1 MRLLT
6 SVSRLCLYAA
16 LFLAASLQTVAGA
29 VAEPNTLTP
38 DEQSAGWQLLFDGKS
53 LDGWTAS
60 ELPGT
65 FSVQA
70 GCIVTA
76 GPRSHLFYS
85 GPVADHDFKNFE
97 LRLEV
102 MTYPHANSGVYF
114 HTIFQQTGWPSKGYE
129 VQVNNTHSDWRRT
142 AGLYM
147 VQDNKEAPMTDNVW
161 FALRIRVEGQHVMTW
176 VNNLL
181 ISDYTEEPN
190 AARSADMAG
199 RLISHG
205 TFALQGHDPA
215 SRVLYRTIA
224 VKVLP

>member
-1 MRLLT
+1 MKFPKTIILALF
-6 SVSRLCLYAA
+6 AA
-16 LFLAASLQTVAGA
+16 LLGADSVFAA
-29 VAEPNTLTP
+29 PNTLTP
-38 DEQSAGWQLLFDGKS
+38 EEQAAGWQLLFDGKS

-60 ELPGT
+60 EQPGS

-70 GCIVTA
+70 GCIVTS
-76 GPRSHLFYS
+76 GPRSHLFYAGS
-85 GPVADHDFKNFE
+85 IAAHDFKNFE

-102 MTYPHANSGVYF
+102 MTYPQANSGVYF
-114 HTIFQQTGWPSKGYE
+114 HTAFQPTGWPAKGYE
-129 VQVNNTHSDWRRT
+129 VQVNNTQSDWRRT

-147 VQDNKEAPMTDNVW
+147 VQDNKEAPVADNVW
-161 FALRIRVEGQHVMTW
+161 FTLRIRVDGQHVMTW
-176 VNNLL
+176 VNDKV

-190 AARSADMAG
+190 AVRPENMAG

-205 TFALQGHDPA
+205 TFAIQGHDPA

>member
-1 MRLLT
+1 MKSLAPYFSIICLPFFATLLGT
-6 SVSRLCLYAA
+6 
-16 LFLAASLQTVAGA
+16 ASLLA
-29 VAEPNTLTP
+29 AEPNTLTP
-38 DEQSAGWQLLFDGKS
+38 DEQSTGWQLLFDGKS
-53 LDGWTAS
+53 LDGWMAS

-76 GPRSHLFYS
+76 GPRSHLFYT
-85 GPVADHDFKNFE
+85 GPLAAHEFKNFE

-102 MTYPHANSGVYF
+102 MTYPQANSGVYF
-114 HTIFQQTGWPSKGYE
+114 HTDFQQTGWPAKGYE
-129 VQVNNTHSDWRRT
+129 VQVNNTQSDWRRT

-147 VQDNKEAPMTDNVW
+147 VQDNKEAPVADNVW
-161 FALRIRVEGQHVMTW
+161 FTLRIRVEGQHVMTW
-176 VNNLL
+176 VNDKV
-181 ISDYTEEPN
+181 ISDYTEEPHAVRPEN
-190 AARSADMAG
+190 MAG

-205 TFALQGHDPA
+205 TFAIQGHDPA

>member
-1 MRLLT
+1 MKTL
-6 SVSRLCLYAA
+6 SRFFCTQLFLVLAA
-16 LFLAASLQTVAGA
+16 LTGPTTFA
-29 VAEPNTLTP
+29 AEPNTLTA
-38 DEQSAGWQLLFDGKS
+38 DEQSAGWQLLFDGKT

-70 GCIVTA
+70 GCVVTG

-85 GPVADHDFKNFE
+85 GPVAAHDFKNFE

-102 MTYPHANSGVYF
+102 MTYPKANSGVYF
-114 HTIFQQTGWPSKGYE
+114 HTDFQQTGWPAKGYE
-129 VQVNNTHSDWRRT
+129 VQVNNSQSDWRRT

-147 VQDNKEAPMTDNVW
+147 IQDNKEAPVADNVW
-161 FALRIRVEGQHVMTW
+161 FTLRIRVEGQHVMTW
-176 VNNLL
+176 VNDKV
-181 ISDYTEEPN
+181 ISDYTEEPHAIRPEN
-190 AARSADMAG
+190 MAG

-205 TFALQGHDPA
+205 TFAIQGHDPA

-224 VKVLP
+224 VKALP

>member
-1 MRLLT
+1 MKLKLHSFVLVSLFGVVWLT
-6 SVSRLCLYAA
+6 AA
-16 LFLAASLQTVAGA
+16 
-29 VAEPNTLTP
+29 PNELTP
-38 DEQSAGWQLLFDGKS
+38 ADQADGWQLLFDGKS

-60 ELPGT
+60 EKPGT
-65 FSVQA
+65 FSVQD
-70 GCIVTA
+70 GNIVTA

-85 GPVADHDFKNFE
+85 GPVQNHDFKNFE

-102 MTYPHANSGVYF
+102 MTYPKANSGVYF
-114 HTIFQQTGWPSKGYE
+114 HTAFQESGWPAKGYE
-129 VQVNNTHSDWRRT
+129 VQVNNTHTDWRRT

-147 VQDNKEAPMTDNVW
+147 VQDNKEAPVADNTW
-161 FALRIRVEGQHVMTW
+161 FTLRIRVEGKHIMTW
-176 VNNLL
+176 VNDKVV
-181 ISDYTEEPN
+181 SDYTEEEKP
-190 AARSADMAG
+190 ARPENMAG

>member
-1 MRLLT
+1 MKSLAQHFSIIRLPFF
-6 SVSRLCLYAA
+6 VA
-16 LFLAASLQTVAGA
+16 LLGMASLLA
-29 VAEPNTLTP
+29 AEPNTLTP

-53 LDGWTAS
+53 LDGWAAS

-65 FSVQA
+65 ISVQA

-76 GPRSHLFYS
+76 GPRSHLFYT
-85 GPVADHDFKNFE
+85 GPVAAHDFKNFE

-102 MTYPHANSGVYF
+102 MTYPQANSGVYF
-114 HTIFQQTGWPSKGYE
+114 HTTFQQTGWPSKGYE
-129 VQVNNTHSDWRRT
+129 VQVNNTQSDWRRT

-147 VQDNKEAPMTDNVW
+147 VQDNKEAPVADNVW
-161 FALRIRVEGQHVMTW
+161 FTLRIRVEGQHVMTW
-176 VNNLL
+176 VNDKV
-181 ISDYTEEPN
+181 ISDYTEEPHAVRPEN
-190 AARSADMAG
+190 MAG

-224 VKVLP
+224 VKMLP

>member
-1 MRLLT
+1 MKFFAPYFRIIRLPFF
-6 SVSRLCLYAA
+6 AA
-16 LFLAASLQTVAGA
+16 LLGTASLLA
-29 VAEPNTLTP
+29 AEPNTLTP

-53 LDGWTAS
+53 LDGWAAS

-76 GPRSHLFYS
+76 GPRSHLFYT
-85 GPVADHDFKNFE
+85 GPVAAHDFKNFE

-102 MTYPHANSGVYF
+102 MTYPQANSGVYF
-114 HTIFQQTGWPSKGYE
+114 HTLFQQTGWPSKGYE
-129 VQVNNTHSDWRRT
+129 VQVNNTQSDWRRT

-147 VQDNKEAPMTDNVW
+147 VQDNKEAPVADNVW
-161 FALRIRVEGQHVMTW
+161 FTLRIRVEGQHVMTW
-176 VNNLL
+176 VNDKV
-181 ISDYTEEPN
+181 ISDYTEEPHAVRPEN
-190 AARSADMAG
+190 MAG

-224 VKVLP
+224 VKMLP